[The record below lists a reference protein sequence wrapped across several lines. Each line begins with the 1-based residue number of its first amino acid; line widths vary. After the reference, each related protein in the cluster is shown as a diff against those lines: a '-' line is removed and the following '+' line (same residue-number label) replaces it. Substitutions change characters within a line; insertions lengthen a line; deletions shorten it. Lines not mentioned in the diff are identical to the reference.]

1 MGNRSWTGKQSVP
14 ETGSGSPRSLCS
26 GVAGLASLGRPADV
40 ALLGYLDSD
49 VQDQTQCF
57 QEPPIVPGPS
67 TDQEVPM
74 GGPAQDRCYPTT
86 EQVTGR
92 QPQSPRCLERKLI
105 FSGDSQPGTLFI
117 GGKSERLVLYQMS
130 HQRERETE
138 TVNRD

>member
-1 MGNRSWTGKQSVP
+1 MWRPQHYLLDAGDRVMGNRSWTGKQSVP

-26 GVAGLASLGRPADV
+26 RVAGLASLGRPADV

-74 GGPAQDRCYPTT
+74 GGQHRTDATR
-86 EQVTGR
+86 
-92 QPQSPRCLERKLI
+92 PQSR
-105 FSGDSQPGTLFI
+105 
-117 GGKSERLVLYQMS
+117 
-130 HQRERETE
+130 
-138 TVNRD
+138 